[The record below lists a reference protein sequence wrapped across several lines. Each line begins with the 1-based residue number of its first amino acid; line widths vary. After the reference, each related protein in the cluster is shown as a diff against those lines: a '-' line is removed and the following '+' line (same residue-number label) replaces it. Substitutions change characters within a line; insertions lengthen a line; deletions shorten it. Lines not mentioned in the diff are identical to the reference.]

1 MPIGRPATP
10 FPDMDSDRDDDEPQ
24 SQPSHPRPPSNVRN
38 YLDNSGVLI
47 TGRIRRPNQ
56 TSMIP
61 IPSPTDS
68 SSRRP
73 SKDIKP
79 LTHHHHHKPE
89 ALVADLSSSN
99 GKNLKRL
106 SLILKGD
113 PNEILKPSKKSIH
126 PNTSVN
132 SHRNNLDHPST
143 SSSTPGLSSSSSLT
157 PTSGSS
163 STSNGLGKLQQ
174 EQLLHLS
181 KLKEKQKEKK
191 KDEDSNRKRAQE
203 LKTKIC
209 EDTFKDNRL
218 YTLDRIK
225 TFGIGYG

>member
-10 FPDMDSDRDDDEPQ
+10 FPDIDFDRDDGDQ
-24 SQPSHPRPPSNVRN
+24 QTHPRPPSNVRN

-47 TGRIRRPNQ
+47 TERIRRPSQ
-56 TSMIP
+56 ISMIP
-61 IPSPTDS
+61 VPTGS
-68 SSRRP
+68 TSRRT
-73 SKDIKP
+73 SKDIQP
-79 LTHHHHHKPE
+79 MTNYHHNKPE

-126 PNTSVN
+126 PNPSSSIN
-132 SHRNNLDHPST
+132 SNRNSLDYSAAST
-143 SSSTPGLSSSSSLT
+143 STPGLSSSSTST
-157 PTSGSS
+157 PSSGSS
-163 STSNGLGKLQQ
+163 STTNGLGKLQQ

-181 KLKEKQKEKK
+181 KLKEIQRENEKNAQDLKGKESFGSYKNEK
-191 KDEDSNRKRAQE
+191 
-203 LKTKIC
+203 
-209 EDTFKDNRL
+209 L
-218 YTLDRIK
+218 YPLDRIR